1 LIFLQNNMEQSV
13 PVRVIC
19 EHKRGDNQ
27 SGKVYTYC
35 GLYKVGI
42 IKIYLL

>member
-1 LIFLQNNMEQSV
+1 MEQSV